1 MTLYLFQ
8 STLADFLRPRR
19 LLVWVGLALVLF
31 IMGRTILSV
40 NPGSKP
46 DAIYLLMSNIILY
59 RIQMLAA
66 AIFAL
71 QVIGAE
77 VEQKTI
83 VYLLTRPMPRAQI
96 LLARTMAAIASVAFI
111 SLISLVAV
119 AAACGGTAWQ
129 QLPVDASALVAG
141 AFAYTSFFALISLFI
156 HKAMTLCLMFAFGWE
171 TGIPNLPGNLFW
183 VSINSYLTG
192 ITQAAKREA
201 ANGAINAFA
210 GGRSVGEITPVI
222 GWCAMIGFTLFC
234 LGLGAYW
241 FSNNEYVA
249 REDAE

>member
-19 LLVWVGLALVLF
+19 LLVWTVLAVVLF
-31 IMGRTILSV
+31 VMGRTIVSL
-40 NPGSKP
+40 NPSSKP

-83 VYLLTRPMPRAQI
+83 VYLLTRPMPRPQI
-96 LLARTMAAIASVAFI
+96 LLARTLAAIVAVAFI
-111 SLISLVAV
+111 SLLSLLAV
-119 AAACGGTAWQ
+119 AAACGGASWQ
-129 QLPVDASALVAG
+129 QVPIDAAALVAG
-141 AFAYTSFFALISLFI
+141 AFAYTAFFTLISLFI
-156 HKAMTLCLMFAFGWE
+156 HKAMTICLMFAFGWE
-171 TGIPNLPGNLFW
+171 TGIPNLPGNMFW

-192 ITQAAKREA
+192 ITQAAKRDA
-201 ANGAINAFA
+201 TNSAISAFA
-210 GGRSVGEITPVI
+210 GGRSAAEITPLI
-222 GWCAMIGFTLFC
+222 GWAAMVGFTLFC
-234 LGLGAYW
+234 LILGGYW
-241 FSNNEYVA
+241 FNNNEYVA